1 MTTLIGGHPVLD
13 SGCCDSTLRTL
24 YRWHSALGINETRIS
39 GLDGSLSILF
49 DLEVIKI
56 EVFRAMKHGFDD
68 LLLILLV
75 NRLHESI
82 ESATNT
88 PRSRRLRW
96 V

>member
-1 MTTLIGGHPVLD
+1 MTTLIGGHAVLD
-13 SGCCDSTLRTL
+13 TVDDSTLRTL
-24 YRWHSALGINETRIS
+24 YRWHSALGTNETRIS
-39 GLDGSLSILF
+39 GLDGPLSILF

-68 LLLILLV
+68 LPLILLLL